1 MLAIST
7 ISIHAPSRE
16 RLLGAIVNV
25 SVSDF
30 NPRSLAGATDDAM
43 AEIKSIDISIHAPSR
58 ERPDTEDMRKI
69 IIVISIHAPSRERLG
84 QYPQEDKLYNFNPRS
99 LAGATRRPNAA
110 DCQQNISIHAP
121 SRERPILPV
130 LTLSYKHFNPRS
142 LAGATASTKVTE
154 WRNLFQSTL
163 PRGSDS
169 YYLEY
174 VGRCNIS
181 IHAPSRERLCVTVAM
196 RAIGRFQSTLPR
208 GSDGYYFSH
217 RRNFGEISIHAPSR
231 ERLTIILA
239 CTKHINISIHAPSR
253 ERHVQEFFDLYT
265 DAISIHAPSR
275 ERHKTPLCSSL
286 RLLFQSTLPRGSDT
300 ELLTP
305 TPAVDISIHAPS
317 RERPACRAAELERAP
332 ISIHAPSRERLK
344 GKKFL
349 LGQVRFQSTL
359 PRGSD
364 RICYKDYLLAAIS
377 IHAPSRERPA
387 MYGINGAE
395 AVISIH
401 APSRER
407 RTIGRSIAFDY
418 EFQSTLPRGSDN
430 KFLAIYI
437 VTNISIHAPSRER
450 PLRAT

>member
-1 MLAIST
+1 
-7 ISIHAPSRE
+7 
-16 RLLGAIVNV
+16 
-25 SVSDF
+25 
-30 NPRSLAGATDDAM
+30 M
-43 AEIKSIDISIHAPSR
+43 A
-58 ERPDTEDMRKI
+58 
-69 IIVISIHAPSRERLG
+69 
-84 QYPQEDKLYNFNPRS
+84 QF
-99 LAGATRRPNAA
+99 
-110 DCQQNISIHAP
+110 
-121 SRERPILPV
+121 
-130 LTLSYKHFNPRS
+130 
-142 LAGATASTKVTE
+142 
-154 WRNLFQSTL
+154 
-163 PRGSDS
+163 
-169 YYLEY
+169 
-174 VGRCNIS
+174 
-181 IHAPSRERLCVTVAM
+181 
-196 RAIGRFQSTLPR
+196 
-208 GSDGYYFSH
+208 
-217 RRNFGEISIHAPSR
+217 
-231 ERLTIILA
+231 
-239 CTKHINISIHAPSR
+239 ISIHAPSR

-305 TPAVDISIHAPS
+305 TPAVNISIHAPS

-407 RTIGRSIAFDY
+407 HFAIFNFCLLADISIHAPSRERLSSLPHTSLTSYFNPRSLAGATIWRIFSAVSKL
-418 EFQSTLPRGSDN
+418 FQSTLPRGSDRC
-430 KFLAIYI
+430 Y
-437 VTNISIHAPSRER
+437 RYYY
-450 PLRAT
+450 

>member
-84 QYPQEDKLYNFNPRS
+84 QYPLEDKLYNFNPRS

-305 TPAVDISIHAPS
+305 TPAGDISIHAPS

-332 ISIHAPSRERLK
+332 ISIHAPSRERRFGFALAV
-344 GKKFL
+344 KFL
-349 LGQVRFQSTL
+349 NLFQSTL

-364 RICYKDYLLAAIS
+364 QAQYQLAMAALQFQSTLPRGSDLTKSTTNSTSNNFNPRSLAGATARTMMMSRHRSIS
-377 IHAPSRERPA
+377 IHAPSRERPNSKGRKVSLRNFNPRSLA
-387 MYGINGAE
+387 GA
-395 AVISIH
+395 
-401 APSRER
+401 
-407 RTIGRSIAFDY
+407 T
-418 EFQSTLPRGSDN
+418 SD
-430 KFLAIYI
+430 
-437 VTNISIHAPSRER
+437 
-450 PLRAT
+450 

>member
-1 MLAIST
+1 MMLWPKSRALIFQST
-7 ISIHAPSRE
+7 LPR
-16 RLLGAIVNV
+16 G
-25 SVSDF
+25 SD
-30 NPRSLAGATDDAM
+30 PTLR
-43 AEIKSIDISIHAPSR
+43 IC
-58 ERPDTEDMRKI
+58 
-69 IIVISIHAPSRERLG
+69 V
-84 QYPQEDKLYNFNPRS
+84 KLS
-99 LAGATRRPNAA
+99 
-110 DCQQNISIHAP
+110 S
-121 SRERPILPV
+121 
-130 LTLSYKHFNPRS
+130 
-142 LAGATASTKVTE
+142 
-154 WRNLFQSTL
+154 LFQSTL

-169 YYLEY
+169 GNILK
-174 VGRCNIS
+174 RINCTIS
-181 IHAPSRERLCVTVAM
+181 IHAPSRERQLLSGVRRTLQYFNPRSLAGATM
-196 RAIGRFQSTLPR
+196 RYS
-208 GSDGYYFSH
+208 GYESH
-217 RRNFGEISIHAPSR
+217 WA
-231 ERLTIILA
+231 
-239 CTKHINISIHAPSR
+239 ISIHAPSR

-450 PLRAT
+450 LQRIVHRREQQYFNPRSLAGATKYRYR